1 VRVVDGDQGHPGRHD
16 HHRRGQHRHRPPPHY
31 GQPHHRRAQEDRGG
45 RVTAARRGEGVGG
58 DQVEPEHADQEQA
71 DGPRSTPGVYRQRG
85 DDEQD
90 QQVEDRAFQPAVLH
104 DRAGE
109 QPPVLV
115 VVLDLV
121 RLPGQR
127 RVDAVPA
134 ELDQRRH
141 RDHGHHGQCR
151 RARSPQPLPQITEQL
166 HSAHDRHG
174 QHHPVADREDRSGAR
189 RVHDAAPSLHSAL
202 LYL

>member
-1 VRVVDGDQGHPGRHD
+1 MAS
-16 HHRRGQHRHRPPPHY
+16 PPRIGMPCASLTAI
-31 GQPHHRRAQEDRGG
+31 RATPAATTT
-45 RVTAARRGEGVGG
+45 TAAASAGTARRRTTASPTI
-58 DQVEPEHADQEQA
+58 D
-71 DGPRSTPGVYRQRG
+71 
-85 DDEQD
+85 
-90 QQVEDRAFQPAVLH
+90 
-104 DRAGE
+104 AGE

-151 RARSPQPLPQITEQL
+151 RARSPQPLPQITKQL
-166 HSAHDRHG
+166 HSAQRT
-174 QHHPVADREDRSGAR
+174 
-189 RVHDAAPSLHSAL
+189 
-202 LYL
+202 